1 MLTGAEESLRSAS
14 TRCPGKKEIE
24 EELQRVRVLSAHLAE
39 GERALSGGE
48 PARALEMYAAAL
60 KVTQCA
66 AVQLGCARAE
76 IALGRCDGA
85 MRTTAAVI
93 RAEPG
98 NVRAYAARGHA
109 LCLKLDFDQGM
120 KHVREGLRLDPDHAE
135 CASLF
140 RRMKRAGAALDRGR
154 TAAGTRDFEAAAI
167 AFTESLDAAQAPT
180 HSPFTAAV
188 LAQRANARLRLKE
201 YDAALVDC
209 AAAIASQEDHK
220 PAYFTQSTAL
230 LHLGKPQEAA
240 DSLKVLLE
248 MDPGDETV
256 RCVSFLFSFS
266 FYHPL
271 NVRAIRLTSRVF
283 VFVHHRR
290 HHEKATFEVRKSKRP
305 DYYAILG
312 ISRVASVPEVKQA
325 YKQRCME
332 WHPDRHANSSDE
344 DKAAAERNFK
354 LLGEALEVM
363 EDTMK
368 RQLYDEGFDKE
379 AIAERVEAARRAAHR
394 GGYGNGHSHGGGCGS
409 GGCC

>member
-1 MLTGAEESLRSAS
+1 MTDLYVFCSQLYSKAISAAPGVASYYGNRAAAWLMVGAAKECATDCRRAIQLDSGYVKGYVRLAKALIELSDVDAAEESLRSAS

-256 RCVSFLFSFS
+256 RCVSFLYSFS

-271 NVRAIRLTSRVF
+271 NIRAIRLTSRVF
-283 VFVHHRR
+283 CSSQAAPREGDVRGSKVKTSGLLRHPRHLARRVGARGETGVQATVH
-290 HHEKATFEVRKSKRP
+290 
-305 DYYAILG
+305 G
-312 ISRVASVPEVKQA
+312 VAPRQA
-325 YKQRCME
+325 
-332 WHPDRHANSSDE
+332 
-344 DKAAAERNFK
+344 
-354 LLGEALEVM
+354 
-363 EDTMK
+363 
-368 RQLYDEGFDKE
+368 RQLQ
-379 AIAERVEAARRAAHR
+379 R
-394 GGYGNGHSHGGGCGS
+394 
-409 GGCC
+409 

>member
-66 AVQLGCARAE
+66 AAQLGCARAE

-256 RCVSFLFSFS
+256 RCVSF
-266 FYHPL
+266 YHPL
-271 NVRAIRLTSRVF
+271 VWAIRLTSC
-283 VFVHHRR
+283 FVHHRR